1 VPGSVEYLLVEVQT
15 VHADL
20 VLLPLSARTHLQ
32 DNHLSINQLQHQSIN
47 QLQNQPLINQSA
59 AASTIYPSISC
70 SINHLSI
77 KQLQHQN
84 N

>member
-32 DNHLSINQLQHQSIN
+32 GK
-47 QLQNQPLINQSA
+47 PLINQSA
-59 AASTIYPSISC
+59 APSTINQSISC
-70 SINHLSI
+70 SINH
-77 KQLQHQN
+77 
-84 N
+84 